1 MKQTT
6 RELTITVNDAAA
18 PPVPVPGQII
28 HQRRRGRQWDV
39 LVRSLDD
46 TDLERLRFADGIIA
60 VESRTPSLEE
70 IFVGYMAQSPNTPQ
84 PNTQPL
90 AV

>member
-1 MKQTT
+1 
-6 RELTITVNDAAA
+6 
-18 PPVPVPGQII
+18 
-28 HQRRRGRQWDV
+28 V

-46 TDLERLRFADGIIA
+46 ADLERLRFADGIVA

-70 IFVGYMAQSPNTPQ
+70 IFVGYMAQSPNAPQ
-84 PNTQPL
+84 PSTQPL